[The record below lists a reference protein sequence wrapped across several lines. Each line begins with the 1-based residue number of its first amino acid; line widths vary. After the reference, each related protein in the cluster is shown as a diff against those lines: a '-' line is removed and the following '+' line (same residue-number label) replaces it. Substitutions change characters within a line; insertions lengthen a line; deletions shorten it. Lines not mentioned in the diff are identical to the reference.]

1 MSSVDVIFV
10 TFISK
15 YTLVWSEIKV
25 SQITE
30 TEFEDASFTLI
41 LWGRYGSENKDTTF
55 ISITYPNFEISTKK
69 SADCSCLY
77 TFFSKKKCKFKL
89 N

>member
-30 TEFEDASFTLI
+30 TDFEDASFTLI
-41 LWGRYGSENKDTTF
+41 LSGGYGSENKDNESPKWL
-55 ISITYPNFEISTKK
+55 IDIQNRSDYILAI
-69 SADCSCLY
+69 
-77 TFFSKKKCKFKL
+77 
-89 N
+89 